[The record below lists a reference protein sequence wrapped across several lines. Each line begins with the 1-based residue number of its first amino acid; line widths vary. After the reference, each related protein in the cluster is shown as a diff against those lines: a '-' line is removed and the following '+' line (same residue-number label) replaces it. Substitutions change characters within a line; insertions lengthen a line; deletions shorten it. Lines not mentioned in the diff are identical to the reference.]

1 MELYG
6 RRLGVTR
13 RYFVSL
19 NIHIPQFNIS
29 KPITFLVDTGCEI
42 TTINP
47 IDSVYN
53 LEIYS
58 KIVNI
63 KSTLGSRTAAG
74 TLVENVVLSYCG
86 LYYYHGPNHLLQYEK
101 LDEILVSKMEIKEE
115 NWKHVMSVP
124 SLLGMNFLERYKI
137 RFNESQ
143 VILER

>member
-6 RRLGVTR
+6 YRGKDSRCYYISISV
-13 RYFVSL
+13 
-19 NIHIPQFNIS
+19 HIPQFHIS
-29 KPITFLVDTGCEI
+29 KPIIFLVDTGCEI

-58 KIVNI
+58 KIVDI

-74 TLVENVVLSYCG
+74 TLVENVVLSDCG
-86 LYYYHGPNHLLQYEK
+86 LYYYYSPNHLLQYEK

-124 SLLGMNFLERYKI
+124 SLLGMNFLESYKI
-137 RFNESQ
+137 RFDGNQ
-143 VILER
+143 VILEK